1 MISCRGVA
9 QPVHWF
15 CSCLRRSLIS
25 ARPVAAAVLLLESL
39 PPVLFDLPPGVLSVR
54 IPAQV
59 SAPVLSVPTKS
70 FFSVARSALL
80 FMEPAS
86 CSSSRLGSSPR
97 AVACCCRAVP
107 AEDFPPTILLVYR
120 WRAFTLQPRRLLFL
134 LVV

>member
-9 QPVHWF
+9 RPVHWF

-25 ARPVAAAVLLLESL
+25 ARPVAVAVLLLESL

-59 SAPVLSVPTKS
+59 FAPVLSVPTKS

-80 FMEPAS
+80 FHGACILFFFEVGFFAS
-86 CSSSRLGSSPR
+86 RSR
-97 AVACCCRAVP
+97 V
-107 AEDFPPTILLVYR
+107 LLPSG
-120 WRAFTLQPRRLLFL
+120 AS
-134 LVV
+134 